1 MTNDPGSAQPRPP
14 LSSGDEPADS
24 PRKVSGVRAA
34 CCALTGTAGVAGSVV
49 GSVACMVSM
58 GLVAVGAGSSAAAAG
73 MAGMS
78 TSGHTPSGPLGALV
92 RIGPV
97 LLIVSIVLVTVA
109 FALRRRLAAVPALI
123 AGVVMYAAMYAQPSL
138 TVMYTGLALG
148 YATWIGLFLWLRTR
162 ARHRPPGAPVTP
174 S

>member
-1 MTNDPGSAQPRPP
+1 MTNDPGPAQPRPP

-24 PRKVSGVRAA
+24 SAKMSGVRAA
-34 CCALTGTAGVAGSVV
+34 CCALAGTAGVAGSVA

-58 GLVAVGAGSSAAAAG
+58 GLVAVGVGSSAAAAG

-78 TSGHTPSGPLGALV
+78 TSGDTPSGLLGALV

-109 FALRRRLAAVPALI
+109 FALWRPLGAVPALI
-123 AGVVMYAAMYAQPSL
+123 AGVIMYAGMYAQPSL
-138 TVMYTGLALG
+138 AVMYASLALG
-148 YATWIGLFLWLRTR
+148 YATWIGLFLWLR
-162 ARHRPPGAPVTP
+162 ARHRPPGAPQAP
-174 S
+174 R